1 MHCLLKMNKPLLFKL
16 WFFFFWSEINKI
28 IKFSEKNLKVV
39 IYGIIIISSK
49 YLCIKLIINIKLIIS
64 INKNNN
70 EKKIVRYL
78 FCKYQYI

>member
-39 IYGIIIISSK
+39 IYGIIIEAVNIYVYK
-49 YLCIKLIINIKLIIS
+49 IN
-64 INKNNN
+64 NFN
-70 EKKIVRYL
+70 
-78 FCKYQYI
+78 